1 MRKTYSQEERM
12 EALKLAEEIGTTAAG
27 QRLGINP
34 NTIFNWRSRMAKKE
48 VKRAAVPQ
56 LSEEEWRA
64 ENKRLKK
71 ELAEKQ
77 EEVEIMQAALGFFVK
92 SRKK

>member
-1 MRKTYSQEERM
+1 MRKAYSQEERE
-12 EALKLAEEIGTTAAG
+12 EALKLAEEIGVTSAS
-27 QRLGINP
+27 QRLGMNP
-34 NTIFNWRSRMAKKE
+34 NTIFNWRSRAAKKE
-48 VKRAAVPQ
+48 EKRAAEPH

-64 ENKRLKK
+64 EKKRLKN

-77 EEVEIMQAALGFFVK
+77 EEVEILQAALGFFAK

>member
-1 MRKTYSQEERM
+1 MRKTYSQEERK
-12 EALKLAEEIGTTAAG
+12 EALKLAEEIGVAAAG

-48 VKRAAVPQ
+48 VKRAAEPH
-56 LSEEEWRA
+56 LSEEEWCA
-64 ENKRLKK
+64 ENNRLKK
-71 ELAEKQ
+71 ELAEKH
-77 EEVEIMQAALGFFVK
+77 EEVEILQAALGFFAK

>member
-1 MRKTYSQEERM
+1 MRKVYSQEERE
-12 EALKLAEEIGTTAAG
+12 EALKLAEEIGITAAG
-27 QRLGINP
+27 QRLGISSNA
-34 NTIFNWRSRMAKKE
+34 ISNWRSRTAKKE
-48 VKRAAVPQ
+48 KEQAAEPH

-77 EEVEIMQAALGFFVK
+77 EEVEILQAALGFFAK